1 MEAAFVMRD
10 KRACLEPFCC
20 CHVKPDAYEVI
31 CLPSH
36 TGRDLLRWCQRG
48 ILQYTLI
55 RPPITLVSAI
65 LLGTGDYLEGEW
77 MLGLYQI

>member
-10 KRACLEPFCC
+10 KRPCLEPFCC
-20 CHVKPDAYEVI
+20 CFVKPDAYVPLLY
-31 CLPSH
+31 LPRLIRSS
-36 TGRDLLRWCQRG
+36 DLLRWCQRG

-55 RPPITLVSAI
+55 RPPITLACAI

-77 MLGLYQI
+77 VLGL